1 MSLSPVSAAALGF
14 ASIVA
19 APFAS
24 TSRATPTD
32 AAPRGK
38 SVSATVETL
47 LVAHGATHAAK
58 LALIEKRK
66 AKRARSRKRFDFW
79 AAVHSQLEGTQ
90 AGSLSEIKRSG
101 GEEPST
107 DGGREDRGAANE
119 HEGQL

>member
-1 MSLSPVSAAALGF
+1 MS
-14 ASIVA
+14 
-19 APFAS
+19 
-24 TSRATPTD
+24 TD

-79 AAVHSQLEGTQ
+79 AAVHSQLDGDAGEGIALGGNPASHT
-90 AGSLSEIKRSG
+90 LSR
-101 GEEPST
+101 
-107 DGGREDRGAANE
+107 
-119 HEGQL
+119 